1 MQIFTWYPCTEPQ
14 GRIDH
19 RTLSAK
25 FGDGYA
31 QIAADGIHSTTQSW
45 PLSFVDYGPQIAAIK
60 AFLDAH
66 GSWRPFL
73 WTPPLG
79 QASTWRSQG
88 GYQLKALGG
97 LRYELSV
104 TLEEV
109 PQP

>member
-45 PLSFVDYGPQIAAIK
+45 PLCFVD
-60 AFLDAH
+60 
-66 GSWRPFL
+66 
-73 WTPPLG
+73 
-79 QASTWRSQG
+79 
-88 GYQLKALGG
+88 
-97 LRYELSV
+97 
-104 TLEEV
+104 
-109 PQP
+109 